1 LSPLLPWLLSEL
13 KKLQPQSP
21 PELPKPESPLEFRAA
36 TPLRASVRC
45 ISLKQ
50 MVETATMAMAI
61 HIAKLI
67 GQTPVGE

>member
-13 KKLQPQSP
+13 KKLEPQSP
-21 PELPKPESPLEFRAA
+21 PELPKPESPFEFRAA
-36 TPLRASVRC
+36 IPLRAVRC

-50 MVETATMAMAI
+50 MVETATMAMAV

-67 GQTPVGE
+67 GQSPVRE